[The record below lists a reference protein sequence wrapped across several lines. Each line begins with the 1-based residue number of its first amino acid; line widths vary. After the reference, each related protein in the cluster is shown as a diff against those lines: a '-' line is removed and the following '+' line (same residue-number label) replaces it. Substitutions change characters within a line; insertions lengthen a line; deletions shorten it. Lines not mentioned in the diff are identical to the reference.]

1 MRQRTPPW
9 NIKKQSGY
17 ILLYVTILLIALV
30 FASGKF
36 LERTMM
42 SMKSSGENRDSAES
56 LLLAESAMNLV
67 YGQFIFDGDVDGNG
81 AIENEG
87 DIDNRT
93 PINLNN
99 ALPNIELHYIYY
111 MSDGSG
117 INRQIPA
124 ILQWV
129 ANGEA
134 IAQGDGTVGQIIS
147 PSTSTLVIAD
157 LFSSDHFPLLY
168 ATDETGNLV
177 KQNKSITWETSIATK
192 KAAVWME
199 LVRNPAD
206 DGGAQLYVQSAAQ
219 VGNAKSYVQRYVGA
233 YEQTSGLLISPLN
246 QVSQPI
252 SQY

>member
-1 MRQRTPPW
+1 MRQRTPQW
-9 NIKKQSGY
+9 KTKKQSGY
-17 ILLYVTILLIALV
+17 ILLYVTILLTALV

-36 LERTMM
+36 LERTMI

-81 AIENEG
+81 AI
-87 DIDNRT
+87 DNKT
-93 PINLNN
+93 PINLNST
-99 ALPNIELHYIYY
+99 LPNIELHYIYY

-129 ANGEA
+129 ADGEA
-134 IAQGDGTVGQIIS
+134 IAQGDGTVGQVIS

-157 LFSSDHFPLLY
+157 LFSSDHSPLLY
-168 ATDETGNLV
+168 TMDETGNLV
-177 KQNKSITWETSIATK
+177 KQNNSITWETLIAIK
-192 KAAVWME
+192 KSAVWME

-206 DGGAQLYVQSAAQ
+206 DGGAQLYVQAAAQ

-246 QVSQPI
+246 QVSQTT